1 MQQELVRRAQE
12 GDHEAFTAIVRGALA
27 RLYASA
33 RFILRDPDRAED
45 AVQEALIEAWRDIAD
60 LREADRLDAWLH
72 RLLVRSC
79 YRTARRTR
87 RREITEV
94 ALLPSHDRSGPDSL
108 GLLSERDQ
116 IASAFRRLTQ
126 DQRTVLT
133 LVYFADLSLADAAVA
148 LAIPLGTMK
157 SRLHHAM
164 KALRAA
170 IAADER
176 TPQLKDGQ
184 LA

>member
-1 MQQELVRRAQE
+1 MQRELVRRAQA
-12 GDHEAFTAIVRGALA
+12 GDHDAFAVIVRGALA
-27 RLYASA
+27 RLTASA
-33 RFILRDPDRAED
+33 RFILRDADRAED
-45 AVQEALIEAWRDIAD
+45 AVQDALIEAWRDIGD

-72 RLLVRSC
+72 RLLVRAC
-79 YRTARRTR
+79 YRSARRTR
-87 RREITEV
+87 RREITEIT
-94 ALLPSHDRSGPDSL
+94 LLPVHDRSVPDGL

-116 IASAFRRLTQ
+116 IASAFLRLTQ

-133 LVYFADLSLADAAVA
+133 LVYFADLSMADAAEV
-148 LAIPLGTMK
+148 LGIPLGTTK
-157 SRLHHAM
+157 SRLHNAL

-176 TPQLKDGQ
+176 TPALKDGQ